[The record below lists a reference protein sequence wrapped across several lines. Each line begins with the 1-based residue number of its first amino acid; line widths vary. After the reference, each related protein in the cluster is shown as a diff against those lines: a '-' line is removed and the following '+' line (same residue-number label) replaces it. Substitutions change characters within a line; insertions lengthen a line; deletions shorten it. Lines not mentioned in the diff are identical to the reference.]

1 MRVAWKHIGLLAM
14 LACVLALFP
23 TIVQAASEPSIVVDG
38 KKLELSGGA
47 SVEIKD
53 GNVIIPIRVVT
64 ENLGFRVNWDG
75 ATRGIDI
82 TDGSRLIR
90 LTIDSKTAY
99 VDGEEKQLLAAPALK
114 KGVTSVPLRFVSEQ
128 MGMNVQW
135 HAATKTAIVNRPAPP
150 VVETPSITVDEIRV
164 DGRQLTIAVGGKVEP
179 KVFTMSG
186 PDRIVIDLPGTSL
199 SRTLEERAG
208 QKGVVTTASAPE
220 IANVRYALFSSNPS
234 TVRIVMDLSSATPYQ
249 VSRGAGNEV
258 IVELLG
264 GTTPDPATGGET
276 APGIPGTDGTL
287 PGTDGT
293 IPGTDGSTVTPGNGS
308 ETPPVIDPEF
318 PPVSSGKKLIVLDAG
333 HGGKDPGTI
342 GYSKTQEKGFN
353 LSVVLKVQAL
363 LQNDPNME
371 VVLTRD
377 NDTFIELGERGPIA
391 NRLGADAFIS
401 VHANSVENSPSASGT
416 ESYYYEEASKAF
428 TQVMHKHLLKA
439 TGFKDR
445 GVKKASFKVLRDT
458 QMISVLLESG
468 FISNPTEEAAL
479 FTEEMQQKIA
489 QAIVDALYEYF
500 GFSQP

>member
-14 LACVLALFP
+14 LACVLAIFP
-23 TIVQAASEPSIVVDG
+23 TIVQAAAEPSIVVDG

-64 ENLGFRVNWDG
+64 ENLGFQVNWDA

-82 TDGSRLIR
+82 SDGSRLIR

-114 KGVTSVPLRFVSEQ
+114 KGVTGVPLRFVSEQ
-128 MGMNVQW
+128 MGMGVQW
-135 HAATKTAIVNRPAPP
+135 DAATKTAKVNRPAPP
-150 VVETPSITVDEIRV
+150 VVETPSITVDDIRV

-208 QKGVVTTASAPE
+208 QKGVVTTANASE

-249 VSRGAGNEV
+249 VTRGAGNEV
-258 IVELLG
+258 IVELTG
-264 GTTPDPATGGET
+264 STTPDPATGGET
-276 APGIPGTDGTL
+276 TPGIPGTDGTV
-287 PGTDGT
+287 
-293 IPGTDGSTVTPGNGS
+293 PGTDGSTVTPGTGS
-308 ETPPVIDPEF
+308 ETPPVIDPEL
-318 PPVSSGKKLIVLDAG
+318 PPLTPGKKLIVIDAG

-353 LSVVLKVQAL
+353 LSVVLKIQAL

-377 NDTFIELGERGPIA
+377 DDTFIELGERGPIA

-416 ESYYYEEASKAF
+416 ESYYYEAASKAF

-445 GVKKASFKVLRDT
+445 GVKQASFKVLRDT

-479 FTEEMQQKIA
+479 FTDEMQQKIA
-489 QAIVDALYEYF
+489 QAIVDALNEYF
-500 GFSQP
+500 GFSQS